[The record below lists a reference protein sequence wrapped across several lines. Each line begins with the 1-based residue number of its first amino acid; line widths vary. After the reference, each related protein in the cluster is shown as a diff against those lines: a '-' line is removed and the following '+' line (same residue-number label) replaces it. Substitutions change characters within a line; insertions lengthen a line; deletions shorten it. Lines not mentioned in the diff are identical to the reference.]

1 MGQFFKSDTSI
12 DELFSKFALD
22 PEETFDIKEK
32 ADEEKNKNNL
42 KFKNKKNKNNS
53 LFND

>member
-22 PEETFDIKEK
+22 PEESVHSKEET
-32 ADEEKNKNNL
+32 DEESNKNKT
-42 KFKNKKNKNNS
+42 KSDSKKK
-53 LFND
+53 

>member
-22 PEETFDIKEK
+22 PEETIHSKEK
-32 ADEEKNKNNL
+32 TDEESD
-42 KFKNKKNKNNS
+42 NKKVKPDSNKK
-53 LFND
+53 

>member
-22 PEETFDIKEK
+22 PEEAPSAKEK
-32 ADEEKNKNNL
+32 TDKEVDKNKINPD
-42 KFKNKKNKNNS
+42 KKNK
-53 LFND
+53 